1 MGMGTRPPLIG
12 VTGPDGHAVP
22 AWWFTRLAVARAGG
36 RAVRLT
42 PDRPGGDIHP
52 DGMIIGGGEDIAP
65 ALYDALGEH
74 PPAAPDSGRDAFELR
89 TIRTALAA
97 GRPLL
102 GICRGAQLINVALGG
117 TLYQDLRS
125 RRRITTNR
133 RRLWPSKRVRLD
145 HGSRLAMILDATTVS
160 VNSLH
165 HQAVANP
172 GTGLR
177 VTARDDDAIAQGIE
191 SEDDGFCI
199 GVQWHPEYLPW
210 QTRQQRLFQAL
221 VSAARGA
228 TCAAA

>member
-1 MGMGTRPPLIG
+1 MGTRRPLIA
-12 VTGPDGHAVP
+12 VTGPDGRAVP
-22 AWWFTRLAVARAGG
+22 AWWFTRLAVTRAGG

-42 PDRPGGDIHP
+42 PDRPGREIHP
-52 DGMIIGGGEDIAP
+52 DAVIIGGGEDIAP
-65 ALYDALGEH
+65 ALYDALGSH
-74 PPAAPDSGRDAFELR
+74 PPTAPDSGRDAFELGVIQASL
-89 TIRTALAA
+89 TA

-125 RRRITTNR
+125 RRRKTCNR

-145 HGSRLAMILDATTVS
+145 PGSQLENIMNTTTVS

-177 VTARDDDAIAQGIE
+177 ITARDDDAIAQGIE
-191 SEDDGFCI
+191 ADSGRFCI

-210 QTRQQRLFQAL
+210 QARQQRLFRAL
-221 VSAARGA
+221 VTAAARRS
-228 TCAAA
+228 TCTAA

>member
-1 MGMGTRPPLIG
+1 MGTRRPLIA

-42 PDRPGGDIHP
+42 PDRPGRQIYP
-52 DGMIIGGGEDIAP
+52 DGVIIGGGEDIAP
-65 ALYDALGEH
+65 ALYDALGQH
-74 PPAAPDSGRDAFELR
+74 PPATPDSGRDAFELGV
-89 TIRTALAA
+89 IRASLTAD
-97 GRPLL
+97 RPLL

-125 RRRITTNR
+125 RRRETSNR

-145 HGSRLAMILDATTVS
+145 LGTQLATVLDTTTVF

-177 VTARDDDAIAQGIE
+177 ITARDDDALAQGIE
-191 SEDDGFCI
+191 ADKGRFCL

-210 QTRQQRLFQAL
+210 QARQQRLFRAL
-221 VSAARGA
+221 VI
-228 TCAAA
+228 AAAGRSTCNAA